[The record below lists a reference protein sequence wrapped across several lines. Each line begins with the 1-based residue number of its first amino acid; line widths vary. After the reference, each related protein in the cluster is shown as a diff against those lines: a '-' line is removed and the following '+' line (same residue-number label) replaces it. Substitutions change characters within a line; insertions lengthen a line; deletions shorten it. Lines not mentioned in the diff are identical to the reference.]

1 VNSREAVQELVLIA
15 MRDVREKYANILDSL
30 KEFYGDKFDEALN
43 RSLSRVHMHSQDRS
57 IGIMSANRADNSLE
71 QNNAAKLQLAKDIQA
86 RNYGFAHV
94 AGVGQEEGGPSS
106 EPSFL
111 VIGPKGEDKH
121 GTLKRHLKDLGRK
134 FDQMGIL
141 YKGHGEDSAK
151 FIHTSDE
158 HFGKEEDLGQWH
170 PNDSAAMYFTKLK
183 GERQFS
189 FSFPKKE
196 AKVESVVYLMPRGF
210 FCTTAYSL

>member
-1 VNSREAVQELVLIA
+1 MNSREAVRELALFA
-15 MRDVREKYANILDSL
+15 MREKYDNILDSL
-30 KEFYGDKFDEALN
+30 KEFYGEKFDEALN
-43 RSLSRVHMHSQDRS
+43 RSLSRVHLHSQDRS

-71 QNNAAKLQLAKDIQA
+71 QNNAARQQLSKDVQA

-106 EPSFL
+106 EPSLL

-121 GTLKRHLKDLGRK
+121 GTFKGHLKSLGRK
-134 FDQMGIL
+134 YDQTGSL

-151 FIHTSDE
+151 FIHTSDD

-170 PNDSAAMYFTKLK
+170 PNDSAAIYFTKLR
-183 GERQFS
+183 GDRQFS
-189 FSFPKKE
+189 FR
-196 AKVESVVYLMPRGF
+196 KVESVVYLMPRGF
-210 FCTTAYSL
+210 FVRRPMLYS